1 MELKEK
7 CKTARAYV
15 KMSQEQL
22 GRLIKSNQT
31 EVSFIERGFMPEDS
45 RKVNKIEQIYRW
57 SLE

>member
-7 CKTARAYV
+7 CKIARAYL
-15 KMSQEQL
+15 KMSQAQF
-22 GRLIKSNQT
+22 GKLIKSNQT

-45 RKVNKIEQIYRW
+45 RKANKIEQIYKW

>member
-15 KMSQEQL
+15 KMSQAQFVK
-22 GRLIKSNQT
+22 LIKSNQT
-31 EVSFIERGFMPEDS
+31 EVSFIERGFIPEDG
-45 RKVNKIEQIYRW
+45 RKIDKIEQIYKW